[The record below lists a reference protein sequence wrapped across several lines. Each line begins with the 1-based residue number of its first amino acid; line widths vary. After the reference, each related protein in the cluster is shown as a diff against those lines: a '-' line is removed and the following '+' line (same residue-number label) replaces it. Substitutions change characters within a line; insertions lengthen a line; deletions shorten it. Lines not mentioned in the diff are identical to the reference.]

1 MGAEEKEEQRKRG
14 WSRKRERVRQGKR
27 ERVAH
32 RGRWMDLFTIDIT
45 RRLGRG
51 SGIH

>member
-14 WSRKRERVRQGKR
+14 WYGKSEKVRQGKR

-32 RGRWMDLFTIDIT
+32 RGRWMDLFTIEQEGKEEGVVSIK
-45 RRLGRG
+45 
-51 SGIH
+51 